1 MTGNRDEQIR
11 RRKIILENLDT
22 EKTQEQLT
30 KIVYP
35 EFKKINLEKASPS
48 EKKEFRHKGRN
59 INNDLNYLRRM
70 KFIDNYKTRGTYQK
84 VGIKTKDFQ
93 SKTELDMAIIHA
105 KHIIFE
111 ENFLV
116 SLFGAPSIVDSLA
129 FEGSN
134 DLLNRKQILD
144 HVKTGYPEIYEKMK
158 EYEKLVKES
167 GYIPNCLKPKPIQ
180 PPALGSLE
188 MPKHIVPLKEE
199 LVEKFD
205 SEIMKTVKEGQPL
218 LGECEQCPSKRFKI
232 SK

>member
-11 RRKIILENLDT
+11 RRKLILKNLDT
-22 EKTQEQLT
+22 EKNPEELT

-35 EFKKINLEKASPS
+35 EFKNINLEKASPS
-48 EKKEFRHKGRN
+48 KKKEFRHKGKN
-59 INNDLNYLRRM
+59 INNDLIYLRRM
-70 KFIDNYKTRGTYQK
+70 KSIDHNKMRGTYQK

-93 SKTELDMAIIHA
+93 SKAELDMAIRHA

-111 ENFLV
+111 QISLAPLV
-116 SLFGAPSIVDSLA
+116 GAPMIVDSLA

-134 DLLNRKQILD
+134 DLPNRKQILD

-167 GYIPNCLKPKPIQ
+167 GYIPDCLKPKPIQ

-188 MPKHIVPLKEE
+188 MPKHIVPIKEE